1 MNHRWRRPRSVRLP
15 QARSWSVRGGY
26 GGGVPRHLVRLRWVV
41 VLPRDVLLWLMA
53 WLDMRVLAGGAWG
66 QVTYRVHARHLL
78 MVIRG
83 GGGGGG
89 KTVIRHAILVLG
101 SHCQILLKITT
112 IRRKIWDWM

>member
-1 MNHRWRRPRSVRLP
+1 
-15 QARSWSVRGGY
+15 
-26 GGGVPRHLVRLRWVV
+26 
-41 VLPRDVLLWLMA
+41 MA
-53 WLDMRVLAGGAWG
+53 WLNMRVLAGGAWG